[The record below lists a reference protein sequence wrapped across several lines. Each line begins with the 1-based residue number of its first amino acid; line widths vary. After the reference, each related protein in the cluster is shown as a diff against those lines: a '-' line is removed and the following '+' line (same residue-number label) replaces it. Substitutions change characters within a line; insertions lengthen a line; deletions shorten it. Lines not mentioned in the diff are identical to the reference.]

1 MAALAFHGARKTRR
15 HRVRR
20 RITGTERSNAS
31 PINRAGGGAKAPPCW
46 HPCAGYSSPSPV
58 ASLDRRQPVH
68 GLTPRVLAAAHPADR
83 RRPDGSAD
91 DRRGRQVR
99 DVRAAVT
106 HDAIQR
112 DRQPRDFGVLRLY
125 RQRPAAV
132 VPDRASASWSVEIPP
147 TPLLQRRIGC
157 EPNLRGYHRT
167 SFGHHRDTDKAERR
181 LFRARIQCVAPP
193 EAAPFLSNATGRI
206 VTMRTTPSKA
216 KQSA

>member
-1 MAALAFHGARKTRR
+1 MCPCAPPHNRSDRKAGDRATVTRCVAAPVFPLKSARSRSPSGFRR
-15 HRVRR
+15 NRRR
-20 RITGTERSNAS
+20 RISLSAGTWRRRTRLPVGRLIRETAS
-31 PINRAGGGAKAPPCW
+31 PLIAA
-46 HPCAGYSSPSPV
+46 
-58 ASLDRRQPVH
+58 
-68 GLTPRVLAAAHPADR
+68 GLTTL
-83 RRPDGSAD
+83 
-91 DRRGRQVR
+91 
-99 DVRAAVT
+99 
-106 HDAIQR
+106 
-112 DRQPRDFGVLRLY
+112 
-125 RQRPAAV
+125 
-132 VPDRASASWSVEIPP
+132 ASASWSVEIPP